1 MKQTRFTIL
10 TENKPSIRVETV
22 DDVEYFVGYGAIFNA
37 RSRLI
42 FERGKMF
49 YEIIKPGAFSRIL
62 QDPRLDVVLTLDH
75 DHFYNLG
82 RTVSGNLVLQEDQIG
97 LSFRAPVPNTQAGR
111 DTREMI
117 ARGDY
122 TDCSFMFT
130 VNDAGETWQR
140 DGDGSLV
147 HYVNEVSGLFD
158 VTICTLRGAYEQTV
172 IDVERASRMYK
183 ELNIQEREGTAGS
196 DDQGGDNSEGGSGSD
211 GSSNDNPGD
220 DDQEREGVEAENDLD
235 KMILDLHKAKS
246 GTSL

>member
-1 MKQTRFTIL
+1 MKKQTRVTIL
-10 TENKPSIRVETV
+10 TDKPSIRIETV
-22 DDVEYFVGYGAIFNA
+22 DEVDYFVGYGAIFNT

-49 YEIIKPGAFSRIL
+49 YEIIKPGAFSRVL

-82 RTVSGNLVLQEDQIG
+82 RTVSGNLVLTEDEVG
-97 LSFRAPVPNTQAGR
+97 LFFRAPVPNTQAGR

-117 ARGDY
+117 SRGDY

-130 VNDAGETWQR
+130 VGEAGESWQR
-140 DGDGSLV
+140 DGDGNLI

-158 VTICTLRGAYEQTV
+158 VTICTLRGAYEQTI
-172 IDVERASRMYK
+172 IDVERASRMFK
-183 ELNIQEREGTAGS
+183 ELNISEREEPDGT
-196 DDQGGDNSEGGSGSD
+196 DDQGGGTAGGGADPD
-211 GSSNDNPGD
+211 GGSNDNQGGE
-220 DDQEREGVEAENDLD
+220 DQEREEVEKENELD
-235 KMILDLHKAKS
+235 KMKLDLIKAKS